1 MKETKPHAGSSPS
14 NLVTERDVTDR
25 ATVVRTFIG
34 FSWEWEFHQAVWSVL
49 GSFSKPLLTVHPT
62 FSELGTQDRNT

>member
-1 MKETKPHAGSSPS
+1 MKETKPHAGYSP

-25 ATVVRTFIG
+25 AAVVRTFIG

-49 GSFSKPLLTVHPT
+49 
-62 FSELGTQDRNT
+62 